1 MSPVASW
8 VHQLDHEEDSLD
20 HENNYHDHEID
31 DDEKNYDDDLTLAY
45 LLSGSVKSL
54 TPGQR
59 DLLNKPAYNL

>member
-1 MSPVASW
+1 MN
-8 VHQLDHEEDSLD
+8 E
-20 HENNYHDHEID
+20 HENNNHENNDHNHDFD